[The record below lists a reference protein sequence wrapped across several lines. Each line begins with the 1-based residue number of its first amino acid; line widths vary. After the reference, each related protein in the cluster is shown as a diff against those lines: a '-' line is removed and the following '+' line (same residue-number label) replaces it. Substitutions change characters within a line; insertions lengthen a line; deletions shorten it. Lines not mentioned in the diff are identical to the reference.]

1 MIFLQRSSLLLSYN
15 IQFIILTKIMELNK
29 QFNSRKYI
37 WLKFNLLFTKYINM
51 DDIYILT

>member
-1 MIFLQRSSLLLSYN
+1 MIFLQRSLLLSYN